1 MKQNPEKSSCWRYV
15 SPIPGGN
22 FHWQDFDIMKWGEY
36 NIPPSRSFTG
46 IIGRVKLESV
56 NPVFISDIYMQN
68 TPELTKVNAILSFT
82 NETSSSVKQ
91 DVELIVNEKGNPDKV
106 VFRQTLKA
114 ISFPAGNHEVTNS
127 CQCSRCQI
135 MGSLYS
141 GTVYLQCVDKEGQED
156 ARPG

>member
-1 MKQNPEKSSCWRYV
+1 M
-15 SPIPGGN
+15 
-22 FHWQDFDIMKWGEY
+22 
-36 NIPPSRSFTG
+36 
-46 IIGRVKLESV
+46 

-114 ISFPAGNHEVTNS
+114 ISFPAGNHEVTILSMFPMPNYG
-127 CQCSRCQI
+127 I
-135 MGSLYS
+135 SL
-141 GTVYLQCVDKEGQED
+141 LRNCIL
-156 ARPG
+156 AMC

>member
-1 MKQNPEKSSCWRYV
+1 
-15 SPIPGGN
+15 
-22 FHWQDFDIMKWGEY
+22 MKWGEY

-91 DVELIVNEKGNPDKV
+91 DVDLIVNAN
-106 VFRQTLKA
+106 L
-114 ISFPAGNHEVTNS
+114 
-127 CQCSRCQI
+127 
-135 MGSLYS
+135 
-141 GTVYLQCVDKEGQED
+141 EGYFVP
-156 ARPG
+156 RGKS

>member
-1 MKQNPEKSSCWRYV
+1 
-15 SPIPGGN
+15 
-22 FHWQDFDIMKWGEY
+22 MKWGEY

-56 NPVFISDIYMQN
+56 NRFLFLISICKN

-91 DVELIVNEKGNPDKV
+91 DVELIVNEKVNPDKV

-114 ISFPAGNHEVTNS
+114 ISFPAE
-127 CQCSRCQI
+127 I
-135 MGSLYS
+135 M
-141 GTVYLQCVDKEGQED
+141 K
-156 ARPG
+156 